1 MTDSGASFRQ
11 RVRAQEVL
19 LGTFLQLGSP
29 VATEIAA
36 QAGFDWLLVDLEHGA
51 GSEATLLAHLQA
63 MSASPVGA
71 FVRVERGERLR
82 IGRALDAG
90 ATGVVVPRIVS
101 AEQAAEVA
109 RFLWYPPQGV
119 RGVALGTRSAGFGR
133 VPVGDVSTLNQ
144 NVVGVLQIETRESV
158 DVVEAIAAIDGVD
171 VLFIGPSDLSV
182 ALGVPGQLD
191 HPRFRDAL
199 ERIRAAARTHGKAL
213 GTLLRTA
220 QEVEAAVRDGITF
233 IGISSEAS
241 ILANAI
247 RGVTRDARAALTG
260 VAAR

>member
-1 MTDSGASFRQ
+1 MTAPGASFRQ
-11 RVRAQEVL
+11 RVRAREVL

-51 GSEATLLAHLQA
+51 GSEATLLADLQA
-63 MSASPVGA
+63 MSASSVGA
-71 FVRVERGERLR
+71 LVRVEVGERLR
-82 IGRALDAG
+82 IGRVLDAG
-90 ATGVVVPRIVS
+90 ANGVMVPRIVS

-109 RFLWYPPQGV
+109 RFLRYPPQGV

-133 VPVGDVSTLNQ
+133 VAVGDVSTLND
-144 NVVGVLQIETRESV
+144 NVVGVLQIETLESV
-158 DVVEAIAAIDGVD
+158 EAVDAIAAIDGVD

-182 ALGVPGQLD
+182 ALGVPGQLE

-199 ERIRAAARTHGKAL
+199 ERIRAAARAHGKTV
-213 GTLLRTA
+213 GTLLRNA
-220 QEVEAAVRDGITF
+220 QEVEAALRDGITF

-241 ILANAI
+241 VLANAI
-247 RGVTRDARAALTG
+247 RGVARDARVALEHG
-260 VAAR
+260 

>member
-158 DVVEAIAAIDGVD
+158 EMVEAIAAIDGVD

-199 ERIRAAARTHGKAL
+199 ERIRAAARAHGKAL
-213 GTLLRTA
+213 GTLLRNA

-241 ILANAI
+241 ILANAM
-247 RGVTRDARAALTG
+247 RGVTRDARAAPKLP
-260 VAAR
+260 R

>member
-158 DVVEAIAAIDGVD
+158 EVVEAIAAIDGVD

-199 ERIRAAARTHGKAL
+199 ERIRAAARAHGKAL
-213 GTLLRTA
+213 GTLLRNA

-241 ILANAI
+241 ILANAM
-247 RGVTRDARAALTG
+247 RGVTRDARAAPKLP
-260 VAAR
+260 R

>member
-158 DVVEAIAAIDGVD
+158 EMVEAIAAIDGVD

-191 HPRFRDAL
+191 HPRFRDAF
-199 ERIRAAARTHGKAL
+199 ERIRAAARAHGKAL
-213 GTLLRTA
+213 GTLLRNA

-241 ILANAI
+241 ILANAM
-247 RGVTRDARAALTG
+247 RGVTRDARAAPKLP
-260 VAAR
+260 R